1 MFDVIVIG
9 GNLAGTSA
17 AINASSRGLNVALVE
32 KNEQPF
38 SPAHCGEAI
47 HKDILEYFDLLHNHD
62 YIKNPIMEVIINVG
76 IKKYNYKFKTPLQM
90 IIDRNYI
97 ENELLQ
103 RAEKQGV
110 KLILGNRM
118 KDFNRPNDIILADN
132 TVIQG
137 KIIID
142 SSGIACQ
149 VGRLIGLANKL
160 RPEDI
165 GVGIQSRIQGNF
177 NVDTMKLW
185 FHKPYGPMGYAWLF
199 PLNDK
204 LANVG
209 IGIMGGQKFDMK
221 ELLDSYIKYEIK
233 GDYKILST
241 YRSCVPIT
249 APLNRVYKEN
259 VMITGDAARLANS
272 LTAGGMRYALISG
285 SLAGIIASKYI
296 KKEINSLELYQLN
309 LNKTIRSLTKIYNIK
324 RKMEKE
330 KNFIKI
336 YSIIFSIACNLN
348 NIAPNI
354 CQNYLFKSLRK
365 DWRII
370 DSLKAN

>member
-47 HKDILEYFDLLHNHD
+47 HKDILEYFDLLYNHD

-165 GVGIQSRIQGNF
+165 GVGIQNRIQGNF

-221 ELLDSYIKYEIK
+221 ELLDSYIKYSFMPPI
-233 GDYKILST
+233 
-241 YRSCVPIT
+241 CV
-249 APLNRVYKEN
+249 
-259 VMITGDAARLANS
+259 
-272 LTAGGMRYALISG
+272 
-285 SLAGIIASKYI
+285 
-296 KKEINSLELYQLN
+296 
-309 LNKTIRSLTKIYNIK
+309 IRI
-324 RKMEKE
+324 
-330 KNFIKI
+330 
-336 YSIIFSIACNLN
+336 
-348 NIAPNI
+348 
-354 CQNYLFKSLRK
+354 
-365 DWRII
+365 
-370 DSLKAN
+370 

>member
-9 GNLAGTSA
+9 GNLAGSSA

-32 KNEQPF
+32 RNEQPF

-47 HKDILEYFDLLHNHD
+47 HKDILEYFDLYNHD

-76 IKKYNYKFKTPLQM
+76 IKKYDFKFKTPLQM

-103 RAEKQGV
+103 RAKKQGV
-110 KLILGNRM
+110 KLILGNKM

-132 TVIQG
+132 TVIKG

-142 SSGIACQ
+142 SSGIACK
-149 VGRLIGLANKL
+149 VGRLIGLATKL

-199 PLNDK
+199 PFNDN

-241 YRSCVPIT
+241 FKSCVPIT
-249 APLNRVYKEN
+249 SPLNKVYKDN
-259 VMITGDAARLANS
+259 VMITGDAARLVNS

-285 SLAGIIASKYI
+285 SLAGIVASKYI

-309 LNKTIRSLTKIYNIK
+309 LNKKIRSLTKIYNKK

-330 KNFIKI
+330 KKFINA
-336 YSIIFSIACNLN
+336 YSRIFSIACNLN
-348 NIAPNI
+348 RIAPNI

-365 DWRII
+365 DWHII
-370 DSLKAN
+370 DSLKTN